1 MTRRAPRRHPLIG
14 ITADFTCDGSKSG
27 REAILS
33 LPHRY
38 CLAVQEAGGIPVV
51 LPVNSSSPKLRE
63 TLAHLDG
70 LLISG
75 GDFDIHPR
83 YYGEPPIEA
92 LGTIKEER
100 TQFEL
105 ELVSLALKRD
115 LPLLG
120 ICGGAQAINVALGG
134 TLYQDIPTQLPHAG
148 QHQKSEEKAHGG
160 HPIRIHPGT
169 RLQRILGKHRVEV
182 NTTHHQAVKTL
193 GTGLIINAISE
204 EDELIEGIESEKY
217 SFVLGTQWHPEV
229 LSEKDPSQRRI
240 YSSFIAAC
248 KKSN

>member
-1 MTRRAPRRHPLIG
+1 MTKRVRHGRPLIG
-14 ITADFTCDGSKSG
+14 ITADFIGDGTRSG
-27 REAILS
+27 QEAILC
-33 LPHRY
+33 LPQRY
-38 CLAVQEAGGIPVV
+38 CLAVQETGGIPFV
-51 LPVNSSSPKLRE
+51 LPVNSSMSAVQK
-63 TLAHLDG
+63 TLAYLHG
-70 LLISG
+70 LVISG

-105 ELVSLALKRD
+105 ALVSLALKRD

-148 QHQKSEEKAHGG
+148 QHQKGEQKAHGG
-160 HPIRIHPGT
+160 HPVRIHPGT
-169 RLQRILGKHRVEV
+169 RLQRILKKQRVEV

-193 GTGLIINAISE
+193 GTGLIVNAISE
-204 EDELIEGIESEKY
+204 EDELIEGIESPSH

-229 LSEKDPSQRRI
+229 LFQKDPIQRKI
-240 YSSFIAAC
+240 FSSFIAAC
-248 KKSN
+248 SRK